1 MATLIL
7 LSIIAAGVYL
17 CISLIAYIKEL
28 RRVIKEYTKLI
39 DKQQQYI
46 SILEQDFE
54 SRVTIKI

>member
-1 MATLIL
+1 MTTLIL
-7 LSIIAAGVYL
+7 LSIIATGVYL
-17 CISLIAYIKEL
+17 CISLISYIKEL

>member
-1 MATLIL
+1 MTTLIL

-28 RRVIKEYTKLI
+28 RRVIKEYNNLI

-46 SILEQDFE
+46 SILEQYFE